1 MTVER
6 VRRVFRLLQQPD
18 GELRTMQFEERDHLV
33 VPVVALVEGVIHPV
47 NVTEPELVLASEFAP
62 TVGAWNGE
70 PVTFD
75 HPHIGGTRVTANDPR
90 VLEEFMVG
98 RLFHSRVDGLALRTE
113 AWLDMLRAATMGG
126 LAQELIERVLD
137 GELIEVSVG
146 AFVVAE
152 KVDGV
157 HTDGKRYG
165 AIWREIGPDHLAML
179 PAGIT
184 GACSNAMGCG
194 AGVHASAAVMAVAE
208 AAKVA
213 AFETL
218 GVVPSNVSSSI
229 ADADTEWSKLTLSE
243 FTDGSW
249 DDLSDTEKRRIGGHF
264 AWCDASPPSSL
275 GGCKLGHHRSSDG
288 AIVPRGVSAALGRL
302 NQTELPEDDRA
313 AVASHLESH
322 RDAIE
327 QRNASAAPE
336 REGLLHVLTA
346 DGLLGSTSTEE
357 GPVSKADTE
366 GGLGKLRARFA
377 EGVRTLGKIFLR
389 DAQGDLS
396 DSDIRQML
404 DAALFATEPAFVG
417 IEAVFADQG
426 TVVYLVAP
434 EGELMWFERSF
445 EIADDHDVTFGDP
458 IRVAPVTVFEP
469 VAAAAACTCED
480 PAACECGAQQHEDA
494 NMDKQERIAALIA
507 NEGTHYT
514 DADKAGLEALSD
526 ETLVGIEKDAAP
538 ADPEAKPEE
547 KPVATVTPIAPVV
560 PAAPVVP
567 DPAATAKPE
576 EKPAA
581 EPIAATEAEE
591 EQTWLNSAP
600 PRIRAAL
607 SREFTREAAQ
617 KAAMVEQLTAAQ
629 DVYTEE
635 QLGEMNVER
644 LIEVQRLCAGKGV
657 DPVVIEGVDF
667 AGLGMPRASQAKN
680 EEKIDAPPSLH
691 TAVAAKAAAK

>member
-6 VRRVFRLLQQPD
+6 VQRVFRLMQQPD

-47 NVTEPELVLASEFAP
+47 NVTSPELVLASEFAP

-90 VLEEFMVG
+90 ILEEFMVG
-98 RLFHSRVDGLALRTE
+98 RLVHARVDGLALRVE
-113 AWLDMLRAATMGG
+113 AWLDLLRAATMGG
-126 LAQELIERVLD
+126 LAQELVERVLA

-152 KVDGV
+152 KVEGV

-179 PAGIT
+179 PAGVT

-194 AGVHASAAVMAVAE
+194 AGVHASAAVIAVAE
-208 AAKVA
+208 AAKA
-213 AFETL
+213 A
-218 GVVPSNVSSSI
+218 
-229 ADADTEWSKLTLSE
+229 A
-243 FTDGSW
+243 
-249 DDLSDTEKRRIGGHF
+249 
-264 AWCDASPPSSL
+264 PPPPKST
-275 GGCKLGHHRSSDG
+275 
-288 AIVPRGVSAALGRL
+288 ALL
-302 NQTELPEDDRA
+302 
-313 AVASHLESH
+313 
-322 RDAIE
+322 
-327 QRNASAAPE
+327 APE
-336 REGLLHVLTA
+336 RAGLLHVLTA
-346 DGLLGSTSTEE
+346 DGLLGPTSTEE
-357 GPVSKADTE
+357 GSVSKADTE

-396 DSDIRQML
+396 DSDIRHML

-458 IRVAPVTVFEP
+458 TRVAPVTVFEP

-494 NMDKQERIAALIA
+494 NMNKQERIAALIA
-507 NEGTHYT
+507 NDGTHYT

-526 ETLVGIEKDAAP
+526 DTLAGIEKDAAP
-538 ADPEAKPEE
+538 ADPKAKPEE
-547 KPVATVTPIAPVV
+547 KKPEEKKPVATVTPIAPVVPVAPVV

-567 DPAATAKPE
+567 DPAAAANPTADPKP
-576 EKPAA
+576 KA

-617 KAAMVEQLTAAQ
+617 KAAMIEALTTAQ
-629 DVYTEE
+629 DVYTAE

-657 DPVVIEGVDF
+657 DPVLVEGVDF
-667 AGLGMPRASQAKN
+667 AGLGMPRASQAQN
-680 EEKIDAPPSLH
+680 EETIDAPPSLC
-691 TAVAAKAAAK
+691 TAVAAAAAK